1 MKKTSLVVLA
11 AGMGSRYG
19 GLKQIDP
26 IGPNGEIILE
36 LSVFDAKRAGFDE
49 VIFIIKEAIEK
60 DFKEAI
66 GNKIAEHFPVK
77 YVFQDM
83 TKIPEGCSIPEG
95 REKPWG
101 TGHALLCCEDVI
113 DAPFCVINADDYYGQ
128 EAFVKIHD
136 FLVNNTDED
145 NYAMVGYLLQN
156 TVSDNGSVARG
167 VCNVENNKLSDIQEL
182 TSIEKRE
189 DGHIFY
195 TEDAG
200 TTYHELDPN
209 RLVSL
214 NFWGFNPN
222 FIQYMKED
230 FVNFFKE
237 EVPSNLL
244 KSEFFIP
251 KEVGK
256 MVRENKVSVDVLSSS
271 DSWYGVTY
279 QEDKPKVKAGIKK
292 LIDEGKY
299 PVPLWSK

>member
-83 TKIPEGCSIPEG
+83 TKIPEGCTIPEG

-101 TGHALLCCEDVI
+101 TGHALLCCEGVI
-113 DAPFCVINADDYYGQ
+113 DSPFCVINADDYYGQ

-136 FLVNNTDED
+136 FLVNNTNED
-145 NYAMVGYLLQN
+145 NYAMVGYLLKN

-167 VCNVENNKLSDIQEL
+167 VCNVADGKLTDVNEL
-182 TSIEKRE
+182 TNITVNADGTISNTE
-189 DGHIFY
+189 DG
-195 TEDAG
+195 G
-200 TTYHELDPN
+200 TTVETLEPT

-222 FIQYMKED
+222 FIDYMKAD
-230 FVNFFKE
+230 FVDFFKN
-237 EVPSNLL
+237 EVPGNPL

-256 MVRENKVSVDVLSSS
+256 MVRENKVEVDVLSSE
-271 DSWYGVTY
+271 DNWYGVTY

-299 PVPLWSK
+299 PVPLWQK